1 MSKIL
6 EKLELTFGE
15 INSENKEV
23 RRKARKKLA
32 ESYPDLKC
40 VAEVTNEKK
49 RTFPTTVNGF
59 QSYYPINNMLSCS
72 TVYNSANESAFR
84 ILGFKGEENARAVVK
99 STKLSDLAKKSD
111 NALIVTPISTEKGE
125 EMPEKGEE
133 FAEVIENVA
142 ENTEETPEN
151 GAEIVTEKPKKTR
164 KI

>member
-6 EKLELTFGE
+6 EKLELTFE
-15 INSENKEV
+15 ELNSENKEV
-23 RRKARKKLA
+23 RREARKKLA
-32 ESYPDLKC
+32 ENYPTLK
-40 VAEVTNEKK
+40 VIAEVTNEKK

-84 ILGFKGEENARAVVK
+84 ILGFKGEGSAKAVVK

-111 NALIVTPISTEKGE
+111 NTLIVTPISSEKVE
-125 EMPEKGEE
+125 ETPEKVEDIT
-133 FAEVIENVA
+133 EVSENTA
-142 ENTEETPEN
+142 ENTEETPGN
-151 GAEIVTEKPKKTR
+151 DAEVVTEKPQKTR